1 MDVRKRVHDKRASGD
16 DLAVDIR
23 LWAHVAPHR
32 RVRLCDAERFA
43 DEHVHHWRLV
53 FPRG

>member
-1 MDVRKRVHDKRASGD
+1 MDVRKRVHDKRARGD

-43 DEHVHHWRLV
+43 DEHIHHRRLV